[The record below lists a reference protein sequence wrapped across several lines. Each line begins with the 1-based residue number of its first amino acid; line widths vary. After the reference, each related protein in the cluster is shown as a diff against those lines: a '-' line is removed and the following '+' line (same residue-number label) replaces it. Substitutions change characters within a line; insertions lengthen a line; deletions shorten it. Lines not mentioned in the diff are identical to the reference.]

1 MNLEEITYVVFDLE
15 TTGLNALEEEIIEIG
30 AVKVKNHEII
40 DRFDELIKPGIVI
53 PEKISE
59 IIGITNS
66 MVKDSDDC
74 LTALN
79 KFLDF
84 CGDAV
89 LVAHNAAFDLSFIK
103 EAMIKYNLG
112 HLNYDVI
119 DTLGLSRYL
128 RPYEKYHNLTI
139 LMQRYNI
146 TWDESKHHRGDYDAE
161 GTSYVLFKL
170 IDELKTKNIFKLE
183 DLYFIPKIILNRK
196 GHC

>member
-1 MNLEEITYVVFDLE
+1 MNLEDITYVVFDLE
-15 TTGLNALEEEIIEIG
+15 TTGLNALEEDIIEIG

-40 DRFDELIKPGIVI
+40 DRFDELIRPGIII

-59 IIGITNS
+59 I
-66 MVKDSDDC
+66 MVKDASDC
-74 LTALN
+74 LTVLT
-79 KFLDF
+79 KFLSF
-84 CGDAV
+84 CGDSI

-103 EAMIKYNLG
+103 EAMQKYNLG

-119 DTLGLSRYL
+119 DTLGLSRFL

-146 TWDESKHHRGDYDAE
+146 AWDENKHHRGDYDSE
-161 GTSYVLFKL
+161 GTSYVLYKL
-170 IDELKTKNIFKLE
+170 IDEAKSKNIYNLN

-196 GHC
+196 GRC